1 MAATAPTPAGA
12 ALTGR
17 QRGLLALV
25 AVLTALAGALH
36 YAGATALLAFVVAAA
51 ALAGLAWVVSFA
63 TEQVGERFGPAVT
76 GVLQSTLGNLPEFFV
91 VIFAL
96 SQGEVI
102 VAQFSIIGSIFAN
115 ALLVLGLVIVV
126 GARQSED
133 GIMRF
138 SPRLPNDTATLLL
151 LASFIIVLVGLSS
164 SAGDRASKHIVAI
177 SAIAAVLLL
186 AVYVQWVIGYLRSG
200 RSAGDGDGDG
210 EAHGEAKPTLPLR
223 FSIVALALA
232 GVGAAFV
239 SDWFVAELRP
249 TIDKLGISEEF
260 AGLVIVAIAGNAVE
274 NAAGL
279 VLAAKGEADLAI
291 SVVKN
296 SVAQIAVFL
305 FPALVLVSLMF
316 ADRLT
321 FGLEPVYVGAIF
333 LTAISVWQ
341 VTGDGEASAFEGWA
355 LTATYALLAALTLF
369 E

>member
-1 MAATAPTPAGA
+1 MATAPTASAA

-17 QRGLLALV
+17 QKGLLALV

-36 YAGATALLAFVVAAA
+36 YAKAPHLVAFVVAAGG
-51 ALAGLAWVVSFA
+51 LAGLAWVVSFA

-91 VIFAL
+91 VVFAL
-96 SQGEVI
+96 SEGEVI

-133 GIMRF
+133 GVMRF
-138 SPRLPNDTATLLL
+138 SARLPNDTATLML
-151 LASFIIVLVGLSS
+151 LASFIIVLVGIS
-164 SAGDRASKHIVAI
+164 SASHDRASEHLVAV
-177 SAIAAVLLL
+177 SSIAAVLLL
-186 AVYVQWVIGYLRSG
+186 LVYGTWVTSYLRSG
-200 RSAGDGDGDG
+200 AASEGGGG
-210 EAHGEAKPTLPLR
+210 EPHAATLPLR
-223 FSIVALALA
+223 FSIIALALA
-232 GVGAAFV
+232 GVGAALV

-274 NAAGL
+274 NAAG
-279 VLAAKGEADLAI
+279 VFLAAKGQADLAI

-305 FPALVLVSLMF
+305 FPALVLVSLLF
-316 ADRLT
+316 AHRLT
-321 FGLEPVYVGAIF
+321 FGLDPVYVGALF
-333 LTAISVWQ
+333 LTAVSIWQ
-341 VTGDGEASAFEGWA
+341 VTGDGEATVFEGSA
-355 LTATYALLAALTLF
+355 LAATYALLAAITLF